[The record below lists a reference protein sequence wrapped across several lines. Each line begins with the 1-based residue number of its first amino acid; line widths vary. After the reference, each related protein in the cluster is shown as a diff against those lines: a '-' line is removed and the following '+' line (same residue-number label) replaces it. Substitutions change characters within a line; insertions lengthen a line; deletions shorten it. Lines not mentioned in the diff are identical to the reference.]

1 MMNENEIEEVT
12 DTSLLDE
19 LDAID
24 TARAERSS
32 GTTAAQRK
40 QRRDYQREYR
50 RVKNDPQK
58 KIESQWAANLA
69 QLSEAEQKRLAD
81 AQEECDFLA
90 WLMNKVDRGVSF
102 CGQGIGQVD
111 KDSPNPI
118 CVYEEVKAW
127 IESGNT
133 FVHSSFPR
141 SLAGLLESDLQQL
154 EDKEFVLYG
163 IKTHISFS
171 IWHHFLENLFVW
183 LMRNRETID
192 AELLAEVADLIE
204 PGIREFAKEFE
215 LDEDI
220 DYNPVGR
227 ALLEYRGK
235 QSEPLSGIQRTGL
248 TMTEREETELAQR
261 EIRKSVLGR

>member
-1 MMNENEIEEVT
+1 MSENETDFENTEALLDDL
-12 DTSLLDE
+12 DTSGRPKS
-19 LDAID
+19 
-24 TARAERSS
+24 TAKERE
-32 GTTAAQRK
+32 
-40 QRRDYQREYR
+40 QRRVYMAKYR
-50 RVKNDPQK
+50 KVKNDPQA
-58 KIESQWAANLA
+58 KIEKLWAANLA
-69 QLSEAEQKRLAD
+69 QLPEAERKRLLD
-81 AQEECDFLA
+81 AEEEAGFLD
-90 WLMNKVDRGVSF
+90 WLMAKVDRGVSF

-111 KDSPNPI
+111 KDYPNPI

-154 EDKEFVLYG
+154 DDKEFVLYG

-183 LMRNRETID
+183 LMQNRETID

-235 QSEPLSGIQRTGL
+235 ESEPVSGVQRTGL
-248 TMTEREETELAQR
+248 TLTLAEEIKQTER
-261 EIRKSVLGR
+261 EIRKSVLG